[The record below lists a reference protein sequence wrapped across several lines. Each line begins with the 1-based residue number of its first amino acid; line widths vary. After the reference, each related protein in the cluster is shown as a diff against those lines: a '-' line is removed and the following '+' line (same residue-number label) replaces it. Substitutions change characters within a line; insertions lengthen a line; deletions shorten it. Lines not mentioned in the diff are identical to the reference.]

1 MKFIV
6 LNSLLVFSTLLN
18 IGLVLFILKILRKS
32 EDKTLEK
39 LFSIGF
45 PILIVSKDGNIVK
58 TNDFAA
64 SFYGIS
70 KEELENKTVFDI
82 NTAGKEYLME
92 FIKRGLEN
100 YYQRCLFKHKTKYG
114 EKDVET
120 SVIPIT
126 YKGKKHLLCIVED
139 ISEKTHIK
147 TELELKEELLK
158 NIYENA
164 QVCILIYDEE
174 FRILQASPWCFRLL
188 EYKIEEL
195 NGKKITDI
203 IVENNESTI
212 SVLKPRPYQKI
223 ASVFTLKRVNGKPIQ
238 AKLITSV
245 IIHQANMLNI
255 ATIYDIQEELKQR
268 EVYKVLSETDELTK
282 AYNRRF
288 FDEIL
293 DALVETY
300 KNKTA
305 PFSLIIFDIDDF
317 KKINDTYGHDAGD
330 LILKRISELVKANI
344 RQEDIFCRIGGEE
357 FVIILK
363 QIDIFGAYVVS
374 EKLRKIVETTNFTYK
389 DKTIKTTISLG
400 VAEFGKNDTKETL
413 FKKADRALY
422 VSKTS
427 GKNMS
432 YLFFGDFMEV

>member
-1 MKFIV
+1 
-6 LNSLLVFSTLLN
+6 
-18 IGLVLFILKILRKS
+18 
-32 EDKTLEK
+32 
-39 LFSIGF
+39 
-45 PILIVSKDGNIVK
+45 
-58 TNDFAA
+58 
-64 SFYGIS
+64 
-70 KEELENKTVFDI
+70 
-82 NTAGKEYLME
+82 
-92 FIKRGLEN
+92 
-100 YYQRCLFKHKTKYG
+100 
-114 EKDVET
+114 
-120 SVIPIT
+120 
-126 YKGKKHLLCIVED
+126 
-139 ISEKTHIK
+139 
-147 TELELKEELLK
+147 
-158 NIYENA
+158 
-164 QVCILIYDEE
+164 
-174 FRILQASPWCFRLL
+174 
-188 EYKIEEL
+188 
-195 NGKKITDI
+195 
-203 IVENNESTI
+203 
-212 SVLKPRPYQKI
+212 
-223 ASVFTLKRVNGKPIQ
+223 
-238 AKLITSV
+238 
-245 IIHQANMLNI
+245 MLNI
-255 ATIYDIQEELKQR
+255 ATIYDIQEEPKQR

-344 RQEDIFCRIGGEE
+344 RQEDIFCRMSREE
-357 FVIILK
+357 FAIILK
-363 QIDIFGAYVVS
+363 KIDIFGAYVVS

>member
-1 MKFIV
+1 MKYVV
-6 LNSLLVFSTLLN
+6 LNILLAFSTLLN
-18 IGLVLFILKILRKS
+18 IGLIAFIIKILRKS

-45 PILIVSKDGNIVK
+45 PILIVSKEGHIIK
-58 TNDFAA
+58 ANDFAA
-64 SFYGIS
+64 SFYGIP

-100 YYQRCLFKHKTKYG
+100 SYQRCLFKHKTKYG

-174 FRILQASPWCFRLL
+174 FKILQASPWCFRLL
-188 EYKIEEL
+188 EYKLEEL

-203 IVENNESTI
+203 IVENDENTI
-212 SVLKPRPYQKI
+212 NVLKPKPYQKI
-223 ASVFTLKRVNGKPIQ
+223 SSIFKFKRLDGSIIQ

-255 ATIYDIQEELKQR
+255 ATIYDIQEELEQK
-268 EVYKVLSETDELTK
+268 EAYKALSETDELTQ

-288 FDEIL
+288 FDKIL
-293 DALVETY
+293 DTLVENY

-330 LILKRISELVKANI
+330 LILKHISELVKANI
-344 RQEDIFCRIGGEE
+344 RQEDIFCRIG
-357 FVIILK
+357 
-363 QIDIFGAYVVS
+363 
-374 EKLRKIVETTNFTYK
+374 EK
-389 DKTIKTTISLG
+389 SLP
-400 VAEFGKNDTKETL
+400 
-413 FKKADRALY
+413 LY
-422 VSKTS
+422 
-427 GKNMS
+427 
-432 YLFFGDFMEV
+432 